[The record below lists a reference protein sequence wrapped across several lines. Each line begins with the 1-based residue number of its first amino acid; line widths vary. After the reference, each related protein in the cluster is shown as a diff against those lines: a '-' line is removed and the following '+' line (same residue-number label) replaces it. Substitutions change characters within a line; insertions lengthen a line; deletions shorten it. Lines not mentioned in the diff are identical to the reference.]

1 MPPKGVFGSAPQ
13 VSAPLFSAL
22 PPAERA
28 MRNAFYLACA
38 ALAGWM
44 LWRALH
50 PVRPFQIDRINKDM
64 GLWSLRFLFACLAL
78 SPLSRWLK
86 APTLRRWRRP
96 LGLAA
101 FAFAALHTGH
111 FLLYGRL
118 WPDRLDIL
126 FKRPYMTLGLIA
138 LVLLVP
144 LALTSADVVVRWI
157 KPRRWRLLHLLI
169 YPAAALSVIHEVMAY
184 GPLKGEAGLYSVLT
198 VLFLVNKGVR
208 LVREAWP
215 RKPRPLAVAA

>member
-1 MPPKGVFGSAPQ
+1 MPRDGPFGST
-13 VSAPLFSAL
+13 PLFSSL

-38 ALAGWM
+38 GLAGWM

-50 PVRPFQIDRINKDM
+50 PVRPFQIDGINKEM

-101 FAFAALHTGH
+101 FAFAALHTVH

-126 FKRPYMTLGLIA
+126 VKRPYMAIGLVA
-138 LVLLVP
+138 LLLFLP
-144 LALTSADVVVRWI
+144 LALTSTDAAVRWI
-157 KPRRWRLLHLLI
+157 KPRRWRLLHLFI

-198 VLFLVNKGVR
+198 VLFLLNKGVR
-208 LVREAWP
+208 LVRETWP
-215 RKPRPLAVAA
+215 RKPRAVPVPA

>member
-1 MPPKGVFGSAPQ
+1 MPPNGASG
-13 VSAPLFSAL
+13 SAPLFSSL

-28 MRNAFYLACA
+28 MRNAFYLACTV
-38 ALAGWM
+38 LAGWM

-78 SPLSRWLK
+78 SPLSRWLR
-86 APTLRRWRRP
+86 APNLRRWRRP

-101 FAFAALHTGH
+101 FAFAALHTVH

-118 WPDRLDIL
+118 WPNRLDIL
-126 FKRPYMTLGLIA
+126 FKRQYMTIGLIA
-138 LVLLVP
+138 LVLFVP
-144 LALTSADVVVRWI
+144 MALTSADVAVRWI
-157 KPRRWRLLHLLI
+157 KPKRWRLLHLLI

-198 VLFLVNKGVR
+198 VLFLLNKGVR
-208 LVREAWP
+208 LAREKGAK
-215 RKPRPLAVAA
+215 KPPPVAAPA